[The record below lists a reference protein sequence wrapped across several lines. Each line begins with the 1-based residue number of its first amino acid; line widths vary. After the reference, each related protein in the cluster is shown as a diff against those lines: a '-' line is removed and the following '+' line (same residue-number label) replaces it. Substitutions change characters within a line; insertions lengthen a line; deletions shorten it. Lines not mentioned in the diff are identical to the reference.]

1 MMKIRK
7 GLIVTILAT
16 FCLAVTLFVTVPT
29 KSQSGVYDP
38 WVDVN
43 DDGSIDMADIS
54 IAIDDFMTSGA
65 PMTKA
70 GILYDS
76 GWIDITDMAGQN
88 ITITHGLNI
97 TDWNDESIDVSITG
111 KTSTEGELQR
121 YVGLTGQIQGWNK
134 TYGGTNDD
142 HASALVQTSD
152 GGYAL
157 AGYTNSFGAGGYDF
171 WLVKTDASGTMQWNI
186 TYGGTNEDLALA
198 LVQTSGGGYALAGS
212 TRSFGVSNAD
222 AWLVKTDEF
231 GNMQWNKTYG
241 GANYEF
247 FDTIVQTGDGG
258 YALAGCTTSFGAGG
272 YDFWLVKTDASGT
285 MQWNITYGGTNGD
298 IAFALVQTSGGGYA
312 LAGYTNSFGAGGYD
326 FWLVKTDASG
336 NAQWNKTYG
345 GTSDDS
351 ATSVVQTADGGY
363 ALAGSTSS
371 FGAGG
376 YDFWLVKT
384 DASGNAQWNKTY
396 GGTSD
401 DMAFA
406 FVQTSDGG
414 YALAGYTKSFGAG
427 SHDFWLVKTDSAGNA
442 QWNKTYGGTSMD
454 YATALV
460 KTVDGGYALA
470 GYTTSF
476 GVGPNDFWL
485 VKTDASGNVGGF
497 ESGLALIDSSA
508 NTVTLYRGAT
518 DAYWNYVRVRV
529 WKVKESP

>member
-1 MMKIRK
+1 VYFEGERGGDMMKIRK

-258 YALAGCTTSFGAGG
+258 YALAG
-272 YDFWLVKTDASGT
+272 
-285 MQWNITYGGTNGD
+285 
-298 IAFALVQTSGGGYA
+298 
-312 LAGYTNSFGAGGYD
+312 YTNSFGAGGYD